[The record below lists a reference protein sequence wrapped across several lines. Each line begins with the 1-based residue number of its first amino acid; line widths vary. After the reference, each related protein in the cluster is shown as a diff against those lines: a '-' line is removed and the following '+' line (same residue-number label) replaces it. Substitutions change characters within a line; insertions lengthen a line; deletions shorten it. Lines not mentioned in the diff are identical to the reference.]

1 MLTQDD
7 LDKLESSLAKGSR
20 RVTFS
25 DGRAVE
31 FATFEELVKRINYV
45 RQSLGQ
51 QAAETR
57 QLAKFSKG
65 VQS

>member
-7 LDKLESSLAKGSR
+7 LDKLESALARGSK

-25 DGRAVE
+25 DGRSVE
-31 FATFEELVKRINYV
+31 YNSFEEMTRRINYV
-45 RQSLGQ
+45 RQSLGK

-57 QLAKFSKG
+57 HLAKFSKG